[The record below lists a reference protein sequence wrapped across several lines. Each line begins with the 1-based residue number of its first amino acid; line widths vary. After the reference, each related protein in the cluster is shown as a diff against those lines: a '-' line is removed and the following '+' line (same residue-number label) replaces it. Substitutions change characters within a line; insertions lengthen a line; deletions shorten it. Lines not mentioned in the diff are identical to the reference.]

1 MQDAETNP
9 SENESTEAL
18 NASLITK
25 ETDYV
30 PEATGIQEPTN
41 PEPGSRAGLPSGCIV
56 RVVIESRQTTMEEV
70 VSDRNLGGIEV
81 AENFSM
87 PEVLQ
92 QSQLVTEVYGSSV
105 DLERMVESI
114 SDNT

>member
-1 MQDAETNP
+1 MQDVETNP
-9 SENESTEAL
+9 SENESTEAM

-41 PEPGSRAGLPSGCIV
+41 PEPGSRAGLASGCIV
-56 RVVIESRQTTMEEV
+56 RVVIESRHTTVEEV
-70 VSDRNLGGIEV
+70 VSDRNLGGVEV
-81 AENFSM
+81 AENFSV

-105 DLERMVESI
+105 DLERMVESM